1 MPNTFSF
8 EEPEVVAT
16 LEESPRPAEPDEPF
30 RIALM
35 GDWSGRANRHL
46 SAEKSATEEL
56 EPIPVDRDEFDEVMA
71 RLGVSLRLTLGGED
85 GSSLTLRFQELD
97 DFHPDRIFERVEL
110 FDALRRMRERL
121 EDDKTFAEAAREM
134 RGWSSEKETAT
145 AEVSSNKQTL
155 TPSEDLDAVS
165 GGSLLE
171 QMLEEASDDD
181 KRPAKQASA
190 TSHADDELR
199 ALLREAVRPYLIS
212 TDEAEQAQLI
222 ASVDE
227 ATSRLMRSI
236 LHDADFQSLEAT
248 WRALY
253 LLVSR
258 LETGTDLKLYLIDL
272 TKEELAASLRDEL
285 EASAMYK
292 LFVDKSV
299 NTFGGDLWAV
309 IVGNYTFDATRE
321 DISTLERLGSIAS
334 RAGAPFISA
343 SGSRVLGCESLA
355 ATPDPDD
362 WRAELDAES
371 RKAWDAL
378 RQTPESAYLGLA
390 VPRFLLRLPYGAETE
405 PLEQFDF
412 EEMPASHAHENYL
425 WGNPAFACA
434 LLLGQAFS
442 EYGWDMQPGMLPE
455 IEGLPLHVFED
466 EGDAYIKPCAETL
479 LTMRAAERIL
489 NEGLMPLVSFQG
501 RDTVRV
507 ARFQSL
513 SATQLSGRWNVS

>member
-1 MPNTFSF
+1 MPDTFSF
-8 EEPEVVAT
+8 EEPEVIAT
-16 LEESPRPAEPDEPF
+16 LEESPRLAEPDTPF

-46 SAEKSATEEL
+46 STEKFGAEER
-56 EPIPVDRDEFDEVMA
+56 EPIPIDRDDFDEVMA
-71 RLGVSLRLTLGGED
+71 RLGVSLRLTLAGEGG
-85 GSSLTLRFQELD
+85 SHFTLRFQELD

-121 EDDKTFAEAAREM
+121 EDDSTFAEAAREM
-134 RGWSSEKETAT
+134 RDWSSAKETAQ
-145 AEVSSNKQTL
+145 AEDSPDRQ
-155 TPSEDLDAVS
+155 AVPASAS

-171 QMLEEASDDD
+171 QMLEEAGDIDEQ
-181 KRPAKQASA
+181 PATQASVS
-190 TSHADDELR
+190 SHADDELR
-199 ALLREAVRPYLIS
+199 ALLRDAVRPYLVS
-212 TDEAEQAQLI
+212 TDEAEQAELI

-236 LHDADFQSLEAT
+236 LHDADFQSLESA

-258 LETGTDLKLYLIDL
+258 LETGTDLKLYLIDM
-272 TKEELAASLRDEL
+272 TKEEMAASLSDEL
-285 EASAMYK
+285 EASAIHK
-292 LFVDKSV
+292 LLVDKSV

-309 IVGNYTFDATRE
+309 IVGNYIFDATRE
-321 DISTLERLGSIAS
+321 DTRMLERLGKIAR

-343 SGSRVLGCESLA
+343 SSSRVLGCDSLA

-362 WRAELDAES
+362 WHSELDAES
-371 RKAWDAL
+371 RKGWDAL
-378 RQTPESAYLGLA
+378 RHSPESAYLGLA
-390 VPRFLLRLPYGAETE
+390 LPRFLLRLPYGAETE
-405 PLEQFDF
+405 PLEQFGF
-412 EEMPASHAHENYL
+412 EELTEKPAHENYL

-434 LLLGQAFS
+434 LLLGQAFT
-442 EYGWDMQPGMLPE
+442 EYGWDMQPGILPE

-479 LTMRAAERIL
+479 LTMRAVERIL
-489 NEGLMPLVSFQG
+489 EEGLMPLVSFQG
-501 RDTVRV
+501 RDVIRV

-513 SATQLSGRWNVS
+513 SAHEPSLHGRWS